1 MAKALTCDLC
11 GHIIVPHW
19 YYTKA
24 FKRGVNDPSKD
35 QEGASPAGRLRR
47 AKPSSPAQHHVQKL
61 YLQTELP
68 STFVAH
74 VGSHFNWQNS
84 HLYDIEVADVPT

>member
-24 FKRGVNDPSKD
+24 FKRGVNDASKD
-35 QEGASPAGRLRR
+35 REVFVHAEPCPTRPMQPPPAR
-47 AKPSSPAQHHVQKL
+47 
-61 YLQTELP
+61 
-68 STFVAH
+68 
-74 VGSHFNWQNS
+74 
-84 HLYDIEVADVPT
+84 